1 MKNRILSIIL
11 AMVMIF
17 TMIPAYSISS
27 FALVSGDFEYKVLD
41 ETEKTAS
48 ITKYTGS
55 ATELEFP
62 SQIDGYTV
70 TEINLSN
77 FFFANDFVNVI
88 IPNGVTKIGS
98 YAFNNCSSLT
108 SVTLPDSLISI
119 GSSAFSGCEA
129 LETVFYGGSEE
140 DWSSIE
146 IASGN
151 DYLNDATIAYN
162 CSNNMFEYELLD
174 DGTAKI
180 TGVKSSPINLEIPSE
195 VDGYTVTAI
204 GDSAFFE
211 SSAKKVV
218 LPETVTSIG
227 SCSFLEMSNLTEI
240 IIPDSVTYFGNRAF
254 EGTAFYNNTSNWED
268 GVLYIGNHLI
278 KASNETPSEYVIKS
292 GTKTIAASAFE
303 TCNSI
308 TSVVIPDSMTSISKY
323 AFFSC
328 KTLASVT
335 IPDSVTLIDEEA
347 FSYCDSLT
355 SVTIPDSVTKIG
367 YSAFYNCVSL
377 NDIIIP
383 DSVTSIGGGA
393 FTETAYVYD
402 ESNWEAGVVNNGA
415 LYIGNHLIGTGEN
428 FPKKY
433 EVKEGTITI
442 ADWTFYRCEQL
453 IAITLPDSL
462 ITIGYAAF
470 ARCSALRNVKLGK
483 NLKTISYGAFM
494 QCESL
499 YNIVLPD
506 GLTTIESYAFD
517 GLLSLTIPG
526 SVTTIG
532 ENAVCDTNIIVLL
545 EGITAIPEF
554 AFSECSSLTTVVIP
568 RSVTSIG
575 ASAFVNCSSIN
586 NVTYYGSEEQWNA
599 IDIGENNGC
608 LKNATILFDGD
619 NYDFEYEVL
628 EDGTAKITRCIGFP
642 IEIEVPSEIDG
653 YTVTAI
659 GDGAFAECPAITMV
673 LPDTITSIGEMSFY
687 GMAILK
693 EITIPDSVKTIGMGA
708 FAGCLSLTDIV
719 ISDGVVSIGDLAL
732 YSCISL
738 ENINVSANNENYCS
752 IDGVLF
758 NKDATILIQYPAGRI
773 QFEYIIPEPVETIC
787 EGAFEGQKD
796 IRTLTIHKNLKTV
809 GNSNFRYTWLEK
821 INYSGTKCQWD
832 AITIGESNDDL
843 LGATINYA
851 LGEHAYGEY
860 EFPTE
865 AGLGVMGEAKHTCEY
880 CGNEESCTYQLGDVD
895 GDELYT
901 ENDYAMIIQA
911 SACGIAL
918 TEEQIIMADIDGD
931 GAVDTFDAMALD
943 MYMN

>member
-1 MKNRILSIIL
+1 MKKRILSIIL

-48 ITKYTGS
+48 ITKYTGT
-55 ATELEFP
+55 ATDLEFP
-62 SQIDGYTV
+62 AELDGYTI
-70 TEINLSN
+70 TEIKLSS
-77 FFFANDFVNVI
+77 FFSFYKFVNVVL
-88 IPNGVTKIGS
+88 PEGVTTISS
-98 YAFNNCSSLT
+98 YAFANCTSLMSITLPCTLT
-108 SVTLPDSLISI
+108 SVEA
-119 GSSAFSGCEA
+119 SAFSGCSSLEA
-129 LETVFYGGSEE
+129 VFYCGSEE
-140 DWSSIE
+140 QWNSIE
-146 IASGN
+146 FANGN
-151 DYLNDATIAYN
+151 DCLKNAAIAYN
-162 CSNNMFEYELLD
+162 GSKHMFEYEVLD

-180 TGVKSSPINLEIPSE
+180 TGVKYSPINLEIPSE
-195 VDGYTVTAI
+195 VDGYIVTAI

-227 SCSFLEMSNLTEI
+227 TCSFLEMSNLTEI
-240 IIPDSVTYFGNRAF
+240 IVPDSVTSIGDRAF
-254 EGTAFYNNTSNWED
+254 EGTALYNNSSNWED

-278 KASNETPSEYVIKS
+278 EASNETPSEYAIKS
-292 GTKTIAASAFE
+292 GTKTIATRAFE
-303 TCNSI
+303 TCTSI
-308 TSVVIPDSMTSISKY
+308 TSVVIPDSMTTISKY
-323 AFFSC
+323 AFC
-328 KTLASVT
+328 ACRTLESVT
-335 IPDSVTLIDEEA
+335 IPESVTLIDEAA
-347 FSYCDSLT
+347 FHYCTSLT
-355 SVTIPDSVTKIG
+355 SVK
-367 YSAFYNCVSL
+367 
-377 NDIIIP
+377 IP
-383 DSVTSIGGGA
+383 DSVTSIGEEA
-393 FTETAYVYD
+393 FYQCELLTSIVIPDSVTSIGRAAFFETAYVYD
-402 ESNWEAGVVNNGA
+402 ESNWEGGVVNNGA
-415 LYIGNHLIGTGEN
+415 LYIGNHLITIGEN

-442 ADWTFYRCEQL
+442 ADWAFYRCEQL

-470 ARCSALRNVKLGK
+470 TRCSALRNVKLGK
-483 NLKTISYGAFM
+483 NLKTISYGAFL

-554 AFSECSSLTTVVIP
+554 AFSECSSLTKVVIP

-575 ASAFVNCSSIN
+575 ASAFANCSSIN

-599 IDIGENNGC
+599 INIGENNDC

-628 EDGTAKITRCIGFP
+628 EDGTAKIIGYTGLP
-642 IEIEVPSEIDG
+642 TEVEVPSEIDG
-653 YTVTAI
+653 YTVNSI

-773 QFEYIIPEPVETIC
+773 QFEYTIPEPVETIC

-918 TEEQIIMADIDGD
+918 TEQQRIIGDIDGD

-943 MYMN
+943 VYMN